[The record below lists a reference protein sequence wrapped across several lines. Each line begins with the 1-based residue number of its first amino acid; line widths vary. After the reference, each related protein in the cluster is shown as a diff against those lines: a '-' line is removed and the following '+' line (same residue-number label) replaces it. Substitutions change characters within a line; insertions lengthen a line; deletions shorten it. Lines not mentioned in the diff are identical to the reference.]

1 MPLLSA
7 GGIVRQAT
15 SPMIRIRTLGGLSAS
30 RDDQPPSGTA
40 IQPRRLAVLALVSR
54 AGDRGITRERLL
66 ALLWPDAE
74 EEAGRRALSQALHTL
89 RVDLVD
95 DLFLGVQEL
104 RLNLAAARC
113 DVLDFE
119 AALAGREWERAAAAY
134 GGPFL
139 HGFRLAG
146 AAEFDRWMEEE
157 QTHLAHRYDE
167 VLERLAAAA
176 SGSGD
181 TAAAVKWWRK
191 RAALDPLNARV
202 TVELMRALASA
213 GERHA
218 AVQQARIY
226 QTLLGQH
233 LDLEP
238 DPAVAQEL
246 EALRRA
252 PAEPPVPPTS
262 HSAPAVP
269 PEPSTPPVQPQEAPA
284 TERVPTTRGGTRL
297 VAWSA
302 LGLLVAVALLASFA
316 RRRAVP
322 EAVPLLAVGAIA
334 DYREAA
340 TAAPLTDM
348 LATNLA
354 RISGLQVVSTV
365 RLLELVPPDDRNPG
379 AASYATAARRAG
391 ATDLV
396 EGGLHTV
403 PGGFRLELRRVGLAD
418 GRLRGAWRIEG
429 SDLFALVD
437 SATAA
442 FALSLGTSASLGPGH
457 AGTRSL
463 VAWRFHEEGL
473 RELARGDH
481 RTALG
486 LFEASLREDSTF
498 AMAAYYRAR
507 SAHELTGSPYPPD
520 DLDRLEQLA
529 AGAGDRERLQILAWV
544 AHATQSPTL
553 DALADTF
560 ITRYPAALEA
570 QYLAGFAR
578 MARAE
583 FASALPYL
591 HRVVAA
597 DTSPDRVGGGPCRAC
612 DALPHLLY
620 AYHALDSVPRME
632 RIARDW
638 VRRDSSSGPAWASMA
653 TVLDITGHP
662 EEAIEA
668 RRRATPFNQS
678 DEDFAVGVRIRE
690 GDFIAADRAA
700 RAVIAE
706 GSNVESSWHGFLMLT
721 ISLHHQARWREL
733 LAENAKRFA
742 ALSPAE
748 RAGRRGSRLRMSD
761 ALALLDAGRPVE
773 SGRILD
779 SMIRHFDPALPT
791 GVRDRDLTMLLALRA
806 ESALAAGDTG
816 MVVRAAD
823 SASAAAV
830 RAAKTREM
838 GFAAH
843 AQALASLARLDTA
856 AAIATFERAIYSP
869 TLGYT
874 RTNHHLARLYL
885 ARGEPRRAVALLQP
899 ALRGEIGLVSF
910 TRLHEALAAAWDD
923 LGEADSA
930 EIHRR
935 WVASALRYADPQA
948 H

>member
-1 MPLLSA
+1 MS
-7 GGIVRQAT
+7 
-15 SPMIRIRTLGGLSAS
+15 
-30 RDDQPPSGTA
+30 
-40 IQPRRLAVLALVSR
+40 
-54 AGDRGITRERLL
+54 
-66 ALLWPDAE
+66 
-74 EEAGRRALSQALHTL
+74 
-89 RVDLVD
+89 
-95 DLFLGVQEL
+95 
-104 RLNLAAARC
+104 
-113 DVLDFE
+113 
-119 AALAGREWERAAAAY
+119 
-134 GGPFL
+134 
-139 HGFRLAG
+139 
-146 AAEFDRWMEEE
+146 
-157 QTHLAHRYDE
+157 
-167 VLERLAAAA
+167 
-176 SGSGD
+176 
-181 TAAAVKWWRK
+181 
-191 RAALDPLNARV
+191 
-202 TVELMRALASA
+202 
-213 GERHA
+213 
-218 AVQQARIY
+218 
-226 QTLLGQH
+226 
-233 LDLEP
+233 
-238 DPAVAQEL
+238 
-246 EALRRA
+246 
-252 PAEPPVPPTS
+252 
-262 HSAPAVP
+262 
-269 PEPSTPPVQPQEAPA
+269 
-284 TERVPTTRGGTRL
+284 
-297 VAWSA
+297 
-302 LGLLVAVALLASFA
+302 
-316 RRRAVP
+316 
-322 EAVPLLAVGAIA
+322 
-334 DYREAA
+334 
-340 TAAPLTDM
+340 
-348 LATNLA
+348 
-354 RISGLQVVSTV
+354 
-365 RLLELVPPDDRNPG
+365 
-379 AASYATAARRAG
+379 
-391 ATDLV
+391 
-396 EGGLHTV
+396 
-403 PGGFRLELRRVGLAD
+403 LAD

-429 SDLFALVD
+429 GDLFAIMD
-437 SATAA
+437 SAAA
-442 FALSLGTSASLGPGH
+442 EFALDLGGGASLEPRGR
-457 AGTRSL
+457 GTRSL
-463 VAWRFHEEGL
+463 VAWRFYEEGL
-473 RELARGDH
+473 RDFARGDF
-481 RTALG
+481 RSAQG
-486 LFEASLREDSTF
+486 LFEASLREDTAF

-507 SAHELTGSPYPPD
+507 SAHVLSDSPYPPEH
-520 DLDRLEQLA
+520 LARLERLA
-529 AGAGDRERLQILAWV
+529 AGAGDRQRLQILAWV
-544 AHATQSPTL
+544 AHVTQSPAL
-553 DALADTF
+553 DALADSL
-560 ITRYPAALEA
+560 IARYPTDLEA

-578 MARAE
+578 MARAD
-583 FASALPYL
+583 FADALPYL
-591 HRVVAA
+591 HRVIAA
-597 DTSPDRVGGGPCRAC
+597 DSGRRGMREGPCLSC
-612 DALPHLLY
+612 DALNHLLY
-620 AYHALDSVPRME
+620 TYYALDSLPRME

-638 VRRDSSSGPAWASMA
+638 VRRDSASGPAWASMA

>member
-1 MPLLSA
+1 
-7 GGIVRQAT
+7 
-15 SPMIRIRTLGGLSAS
+15 MIRIRTLGGLSAS
-30 RDDQPPSGTA
+30 RDDQGPSGAA
-40 IQPRRLAVLALVSR
+40 IQPRRLAVLALVAR
-54 AGDRGITRERLL
+54 TGDRGITRERLL

-74 EEAGRRALSQALHTL
+74 AEAGRRALSQALHTL

-157 QTHLAHRYDE
+157 QTHLAHRYTE
-167 VLERLAAAA
+167 VLERLAEVSAER
-176 SGSGD
+176 GD
-181 TAAAVKWWRK
+181 PAAAVNWWRK

-202 TVELMRALASA
+202 TVELMRALAAA
-213 GERHA
+213 GERHS

-226 QTLLGQH
+226 QSLLGQQP
-233 LDLEP
+233 DLEP

-246 EALRRA
+246 EALRRTLAEPPPPPPSHAA
-252 PAEPPVPPTS
+252 PAEAPVRPEP
-262 HSAPAVP
+262 SAPA
-269 PEPSTPPVQPQEAPA
+269 PA
-284 TERVPTTRGGTRL
+284 TVLLHGARGRTRWAAATAL
-297 VAWSA
+297 V
-302 LGLLVAVALLASFA
+302 LLVAVALLVSFA
-316 RRRAVP
+316 RRRTAP
-322 EAVPLLAVGAIA
+322 EAVPLLAVGAIT
-334 DYREAA
+334 DYREDA

-354 RISGLQVVSTV
+354 RIAGLQVVSTV
-365 RLLELVPPDDRNPG
+365 RLLELVPPDDRDPG

-396 EGGLHTV
+396 EGGLHAVT
-403 PGGFRLELRRVGLAD
+403 GGFRLELRRVGLAD

-442 FALSLGTSASLGPGH
+442 FARSLGTSAALGPGN

-463 VAWRFHEEGL
+463 VAWRFYEEGL

-481 RTALG
+481 HTALG
-486 LFEASLREDSTF
+486 LFEASLREDSSF

-507 SAHELTGSPYPPD
+507 SAHALTGSPYPPD
-520 DLDRLEQLA
+520 DLIRLERLA
-529 AGAGDRERLQILAWV
+529 AGAADRERLQILAWV
-544 AHATQSPTL
+544 AHTTQSPAL

-560 ITRYPAALEA
+560 NTRYPAALEA
-570 QYLAGFAR
+570 QYLAGLAR

-583 FASALPYL
+583 FAAALPYL

-597 DTSPDRVGGGPCRAC
+597 DTSPARTGGGPCRAC
-612 DALPHLLY
+612 EALPYLLY

-638 VRRDSSSGPAWASMA
+638 VRRDSTSGPAWASMA

-662 EEAIEA
+662 DAAIEA
-668 RRRATPFNQS
+668 RRRATPFNES

-690 GDFIAADRAA
+690 GDFMAADRAA

-706 GSNVESSWHGFLMLT
+706 GSSLESSWHGFLMLS

-733 LAENAKRFA
+733 LAENAARFA
-742 ALSPAE
+742 ALSPGE

-761 ALALLDAGRPVE
+761 ALALLDAGHPVE

-779 SMIRHFDPALPT
+779 SMIQHFDPALPT

-806 ESALAAGDTG
+806 EAALAAGDTA
-816 MVVRAAD
+816 MVARAAD
-823 SASAAAV
+823 SASAAAI
-830 RAAKTREM
+830 RAAKAREM
-838 GFAAH
+838 GFATH
-843 AQALASLARLDTA
+843 AQALAALARLDTA
-856 AAIATFERAIYSP
+856 TAIATFERAIYSP

-885 ARGEPRRAVALLQP
+885 ARGEPRRAVGPLQA

-910 TRLHEALAAAWDD
+910 TRLHQALASAWDD
-923 LGEADSA
+923 LGAADSA
-930 EIHRR
+930 EVHRR
-935 WVASALRYADPQA
+935 WVASALRYADPPPSGEA
-948 H
+948 EEDYETVDEPKR